1 MSGADTQ
8 QDLHSMQRQAVAWW
22 LEEEG
27 KLEQL
32 VCKIQGW
39 DRPEVGGMPGQK
51 VCRCEPGSGH
61 SGPIFSIRRLD
72 LPSIEKK
79 VIDQFQTK
87 QWQGSISPIPGSVEE
102 RLEGFHLARTYSQE
116 TALWLDRR
124 KAKERG

>member
-1 MSGADTQ
+1 
-8 QDLHSMQRQAVAWW
+8 MQRQAAAWW

-39 DRPEVGGMPGQK
+39 NRPEVGGMPEQK

-61 SGPIFSIRRLD
+61 SGPVFSIRRLNF
-72 LPSIEKK
+72 PSMGTK

-87 QWQGSISPIPGSVEE
+87 Q
-102 RLEGFHLARTYSQE
+102 
-116 TALWLDRR
+116 
-124 KAKERG
+124 